1 MFMTIHDR
9 EHARLKG
16 YKQKYRLRKIAQKLV
31 LGNLLN

>member
-1 MFMTIHDR
+1 MRTHDGEPESFKR
-9 EHARLKG
+9 